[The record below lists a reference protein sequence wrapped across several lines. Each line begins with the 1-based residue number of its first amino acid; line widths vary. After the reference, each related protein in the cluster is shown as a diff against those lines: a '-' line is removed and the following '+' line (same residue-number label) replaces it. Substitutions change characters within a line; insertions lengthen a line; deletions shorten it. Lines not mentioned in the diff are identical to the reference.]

1 MRYIELDA
9 AMNKRLRKIRKTDS
23 RHRVRDRAHSI
34 LLSSQGMKM
43 EEIAAIF
50 SVDRDTI
57 SEWFNRWESQ
67 GVDGLY
73 DRPHSG
79 RPPSLD
85 KVKKKLNRS
94 SRDSSKK
101 S

>member
-1 MRYIELDA
+1 MH
-9 AMNKRLRKIRKTDS
+9 KTDS
-23 RHRVRDRAHSI
+23 RHRVRDRAHAI
-34 LLSSQGMKM
+34 FLSSQGMKI
-43 EEIAAIF
+43 EEIASIF

-57 SEWFNRWESQ
+57 SEWLNRWESQ

-73 DRPHSG
+73 GRPHPG

-85 KVKKKLNRS
+85 TVKKKLNRS
-94 SRDSSKK
+94 GRDSSKK